1 MTKNP
6 RDERVWTNREL
17 QEDSAGYLAAQ
28 QARRKDEA
36 LAEQTRRDADDLER
50 FTEAFVAAGGKES
63 DARAAFKARRNEQ
76 AAVAAADAED
86 AADKAAVEQSR
97 RHISRSL

>member
-28 QARRKDEA
+28 QARREDEA
-36 LAEQTRRDADDLER
+36 LAEQTRRDADDLEH
-50 FTEAFVAAGGKES
+50 FADAFAAAGGDRS
-63 DARAAFKARRNEQ
+63 DARAAFKKHRADRAIEAGIEADQ
-76 AAVAAADAED
+76 AAAVAMR
-86 AADKAAVEQSR
+86 QR
-97 RHISRSL
+97 IRSKL